1 MNHQE
6 NQAHSY
12 LMIRLPMKWI
22 AFFIL
27 GVSLIAGAAT
37 IVVRYEQLQYS
48 AATYYHP
55 YLSAAGLSDRF
66 YIWYFLSM
74 ESLLAL
80 AFAVVG
86 GLIVLRGPATWMTI
100 FAAIALI
107 LFGVSVPPPLHA
119 LVVQQGGLDLPL
131 KLLRAIGLASFV
143 IFFYVFP
150 DGRFALAWTRISA
163 IALVA
168 WLLLWPFFS
177 QLDPYQ
183 LPHPFPFV
191 VLAGW
196 LITAVVAQLYRY
208 FRLTEPT
215 QLQQTKWVVFGL
227 TIAVLGD
234 FVTHIAWYLFPSL
247 QTGSDWLILL
257 LHHPFFIVSQLL
269 IPLSIGVSILRFGLW
284 EIDFI
289 ISQTLIY
296 GLLTTFLAA
305 GWATLAKLLEG
316 LFAQFSGSDAM
327 PLATGF
333 AVLVTGLAFGTTRK
347 YLEIFVNNYFYP
359 NKVNLSRDF
368 VEILPEARATI
379 SSSKLEEILIGRILE
394 LFDISYG
401 VIFLCNEDQPSHF
414 VSVGD
419 VEPEMI
425 EPLVCDAP
433 SLNQVRQGVV
443 VKQPNNQIFPLL
455 VPLLLRQTKEP
466 KLMGVLALGSMQ
478 KGREYSLDQLWM
490 FKQFASQAGTAIYI
504 AQINTANYQKLQQ
517 KIGVLEQQVDS
528 LQSQHFS
535 SPHQV
540 SSANFDEHEIHEAN
554 IGEY

>member
-22 AFFIL
+22 AFFTL

-100 FAAIALI
+100 FAAIALM

-119 LVVQQGGLDLPL
+119 LVVQQGALDLPL

-168 WLLLWPFFS
+168 WSLLWPFFS

-215 QLQQTKWVVFGL
+215 QQQQTKWVVFGL
-227 TIAVLGD
+227 TSAVLGD

-247 QTGSDWLILL
+247 QPGSDWLILL

-296 GLLTTFLAA
+296 GLLTTLLAA

-379 SSSKLEEILIGRILE
+379 SSSKSEEILIGRILE

-425 EPLVCDAP
+425 ESLACDAP
-433 SLNQVRQGVV
+433 SLNQVRQGAV
-443 VKQPNNQIFPLL
+443 VKQPDNQIFPLL

-466 KLMGVLALGSMQ
+466 KLMGVLALGPMQ
-478 KGREYSLDQLWM
+478 KGREYSLNQLWM

-535 SPHQV
+535 SHHQV

-554 IGEY
+554 IGEH